1 VEKKFSLQRLNE
13 ALSGFVTKRGRMVK
27 LTLAIL
33 AVMLLSGILY
43 AFIIAQI
50 ASNYETNSTIPNQV
64 TPNYETNSTIPNQVT
79 PNYQTNSTTPNQ
91 IASNYETNSTIP
103 NAGSLKTIGIGVYW
117 DAGLTNSTNAIDW
130 GMLEPGTQ
138 KSFTIYT
145 RNEGNSPITMSM
157 STSNWNPS
165 TASSYLTLTW
175 NYNDQTINPGA
186 SVQVTLTLTVSAS
199 ITGINSFSFDIIAAG
214 SG

>member
-1 VEKKFSLQRLNE
+1 MGKLSLKKLDE
-13 ALSGFVTKRGRMVK
+13 GFNNFIIKRRRMVK
-27 LTLAIL
+27 LILAIV

-50 ASNYETNSTIPNQV
+50 ASNYETNSAIPNHTIPNQV
-64 TPNYETNSTIPNQVT
+64 TPNYETNSTIPSQV
-79 PNYQTNSTTPNQ
+79 
-91 IASNYETNSTIP
+91 ASNYETNSAIP

-117 DAGLTNSTNAIDW
+117 DAGLTNSANAIDW

-175 NYNDQTINPGA
+175 NYNGQTINPGA

>member
-64 TPNYETNSTIPNQVT
+64 TP
-79 PNYQTNSTTPNQ
+79 
-91 IASNYETNSTIP
+91 NYETNSTIP